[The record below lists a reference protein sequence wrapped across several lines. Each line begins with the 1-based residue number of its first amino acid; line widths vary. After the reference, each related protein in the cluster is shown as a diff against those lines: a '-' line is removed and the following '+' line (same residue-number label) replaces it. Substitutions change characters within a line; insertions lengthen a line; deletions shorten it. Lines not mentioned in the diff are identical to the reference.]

1 VFRNRSL
8 QVGVAAA
15 FLCALAAFA
24 CDGAA
29 ARARQAAA
37 PATAVHTKTGID
49 VLEEQNFAPLRGKRI
64 GLITNQTGVD
74 SKGRRTIDVLAH
86 ADGVKLVALF
96 SPEHGI
102 AGKLDQEHV
111 DNSKD
116 AATGVPIFSLYGASR
131 KPSDEDLKGLDA
143 LVFDIQDAGV
153 RFYTYTATM
162 GLAMEAAAK
171 NHIAFYVLDRPN
183 PLGGARIEGPMLDA
197 DKTAFVAYF
206 PTPIIY
212 GMTLGELAQLYNA
225 EKKIGV
231 DLHVVKLENWKR
243 SETFA
248 ETGLTWIPPSPNL
261 RTVAETL
268 PYPGI
273 EILQAGGVSVGRG
286 TATPF
291 EVFGAPW
298 IKGEDLAADLT
309 RRKIP
314 GVTYRATT
322 FIPAS
327 DLHKGVE
334 CGGVALTVA
343 DAAVFQSLRNGLEI
357 AEALEKL
364 YPGKLDIAKMI
375 TLVGNADTITALRK
389 GESVDSIIASW
400 KPALDS
406 FRETRAK
413 YLIYE

>member
-1 VFRNRSL
+1 MFRIRSL
-8 QVGVAAA
+8 FSVVFVALLAAGCARAQAPAAA
-15 FLCALAAFA
+15 NAST
-24 CDGAA
+24 AA
-29 ARARQAAA
+29 AGR
-37 PATAVHTKTGID
+37 VNTGID
-49 VLEEQNFAPLRGKRI
+49 VLEEQNFAPLRGKRV

-74 SKGRRTIDVLAH
+74 SAARRTIDVLAK

-116 AATGVPIFSLYGASR
+116 AATGLPIYSLYGNSR
-131 KPSDEDLKGLDA
+131 RPADEDLKGLDA

-162 GLAMEAAAK
+162 GYCMEAAAK
-171 NHIAFYVLDRPN
+171 NHLAFFVLDRPN
-183 PLGGARIEGPMLDA
+183 PLGGERIEGPMLDA

-206 PTPIIY
+206 PMPIVY
-212 GMTLGELAQLYNA
+212 GMTLGELAGFFNA
-225 EKKIGV
+225 ENKIGA
-231 DLHVVKLENWKR
+231 DLHVVKMSGWRR
-243 SETFA
+243 SMTYG
-248 ETGLTWIPPSPNL
+248 ETGLAWIPPSPNL

-291 EVFGAPW
+291 ELLGAPW
-298 IKGEDLAADLT
+298 VNGAALAAEME
-309 RRKIP
+309 RRRVP
-314 GVTYRATT
+314 GVAYRAAS

-327 DLHKGVE
+327 DLYKGVE
-334 CGGVALTVA
+334 CYGVALTVT
-343 DAAVFQSLRNGLEI
+343 DAAAFDSVRNGMEV
-357 AEALEKL
+357 AEALGAL
-364 YPGKLDIAKMI
+364 YPEKFQIAKMI
-375 TLVGNADTITALRK
+375 VLVGNAETIAALEK
-389 GESVDSIIASW
+389 GVPGSEIVASW
-400 KPALDS
+400 KPALAA
-406 FRETRAK
+406 FRATRSK

>member
-1 VFRNRSL
+1 
-8 QVGVAAA
+8 
-15 FLCALAAFA
+15 LCAFAAFA
-24 CDGAA
+24 CDSARPAQTA
-29 ARARQAAA
+29 AR
-37 PATAVHTKTGID
+37 TKTGID
-49 VLEEQNFAPLRGKRI
+49 VLEEQNFAPLKGKRI

-74 SKGRRTIDVLAH
+74 SKGRRTVDVLAH
-86 ADGVKLVALF
+86 VDGVKLVALF

-131 KPSDEDLKGLDA
+131 KPADEDLKGLDA

-171 NHIAFYVLDRPN
+171 NHLAFFVLDRPN
-183 PLGGARIEGPMLDA
+183 PLGGLRIEGPMLDA

-225 EKKIGV
+225 EKQMGV
-231 DLHVVKLENWKR
+231 DLHVIQMDGWKR

-248 ETGLTWIPPSPNL
+248 ETGLTWIAPSPNL
-261 RTVAETL
+261 RTIPETL

-291 EVFGAPW
+291 EVLGAPW
-298 IKGEDLAADLT
+298 VKGEALAEELA
-309 RRKIP
+309 RRRIA

-322 FIPAS
+322 FTPAS
-327 DLHKGVE
+327 DLYKGVE
-334 CGGVALTVA
+334 CGGVALTVT
-343 DAAVFQSLRNGLEI
+343 DAAVFQSVRNGLEI
-357 AEALEKL
+357 AAALEKL
-364 YPGKLDIAKMI
+364 YPGKLNIAKMI
-375 TLVGNADTITALRK
+375 TLVGNADTIAELQK
-389 GESVDSIIASW
+389 GESVDEIVAGW
-400 KPALDS
+400 KPALDA
-406 FRETRAK
+406 FRQTRAK

>member
-1 VFRNRSL
+1 
-8 QVGVAAA
+8 VAAA
-15 FLCALAAFA
+15 FLCAVTAFA
-24 CDGAA
+24 CDGSSP
-29 ARARQAAA
+29 RARQAGSAA
-37 PATAVHTKTGID
+37 SPMPAVRTKTGID
-49 VLEEQNFAPLRGKRI
+49 VLEEQNFAPLKGKRI

-74 SKGRRTIDVLAH
+74 SKGQRTIDVLAH
-86 ADGVKLVALF
+86 ANGVKLVALF

-102 AGKLDQEHV
+102 AGKLDQEQV

-131 KPSDEDLKGLDA
+131 RPADEDLKGLDA
-143 LVFDIQDAGV
+143 LVFDVQDAGV

-171 NHIAFYVLDRPN
+171 NHVAFFVLDRPN
-183 PLGGARIEGPMLDA
+183 PLGGVRIEGPMLDA

-212 GMTLGELAQLYNA
+212 GMALGELAQLYNA

-231 DLHVVKLENWKR
+231 DLHVVKLEGWKR

-248 ETGLTWIPPSPNL
+248 DTGLTWIAPSPNL

-291 EVFGAPW
+291 ELFGAPW
-298 IKGEDLAADLT
+298 IRGDELAAELA

-322 FIPAS
+322 FTPTS
-327 DLHKGVE
+327 DLYKDVE
-334 CGGVALTVA
+334 CGGVALTVT
-343 DAAVFQSLRNGLEI
+343 DAAAFQSVRNGLEI
-357 AEALEKL
+357 AEGLEKL
-364 YPGKLDIAKMI
+364 YPGKLNLAKMI
-375 TLVGNADTITALRK
+375 MLVGNADTIAALQR
-389 GESVDSIIASW
+389 GESVDSIISSW

>member
-1 VFRNRSL
+1 MFRKRGVRVGGAAVFFATAAALLCAGPAFGQSA
-8 QVGVAAA
+8 GVAAP
-15 FLCALAAFA
+15 
-24 CDGAA
+24 
-29 ARARQAAA
+29 R
-37 PATAVHTKTGID
+37 VKTGID
-49 VLEEQNFAPLRGKRI
+49 VLEEQNFAPLKGKRI

-74 SKGRRTIDVLAH
+74 SQGRRTIDVLAH
-86 ADGVKLVALF
+86 AEGVKLVALF

-116 AATGVPIFSLYGASR
+116 AATGVPIFSLYGALR
-131 KPSDEDLKGLDA
+131 RPADEDLKGLDA
-143 LVFDIQDAGV
+143 LVFDIQDSGV

-171 NHIAFYVLDRPN
+171 NHVAFFVLDRPN
-183 PLGGARIEGPMLDA
+183 PLGGVRIEGPMLDA

-212 GMTLGELAQLYNA
+212 GMTLGELARYYNA
-225 EKKIGV
+225 EKKIGASLQV
-231 DLHVVKLENWKR
+231 IRMEGWKR
-243 SETFA
+243 RFVYGD
-248 ETGLTWIPPSPNL
+248 TGLAWIAPSPNL
-261 RTVAETL
+261 RTVSETL

-291 EVFGAPW
+291 EVLGAPW
-298 IKGEDLAADLT
+298 VRGEELAAAL
-309 RRKIP
+309 RRRGVA

-322 FIPAS
+322 FTPAS
-327 DLHKGVE
+327 DLYKGVE
-334 CGGVALTVA
+334 CGGVALTVN
-343 DAAVFQSLRNGLEI
+343 DAAAFQSMRNGLEI

-375 TLVGNADTITALRK
+375 TLVGNAETIAALEKGVPVSEIVAGWKTALDAF
-389 GESVDSIIASW
+389 GA
-400 KPALDS
+400 
-406 FRETRAK
+406 TRAK